1 MDAIGQALLGAGLL
15 LTIAL
20 SFCAWIGLGH
30 AWLSTGATW
39 LPPDPRPRAA
49 RPRAAVWFAGFWVL
63 ASLADQLWSEWSPP
77 TREFRPELLIRV
89 VLLSSIVLLA
99 QVGLLCGLGRLTWRD
114 LGYDPSREWDSVRLA
129 GATLLLVVAP
139 TAGLLLISLQAGWRT
154 PETQHALLQLLRAH
168 PEPHWLALL
177 ALIAVGI
184 APCSEELMFR
194 VTLQGWLTERLGGRW
209 SLPIVAVL
217 FALMHGWRDGLAL
230 LPLAGLLGY
239 VYHRRHDFA
248 AIVLTHA
255 LFNGVNLVLALLARP
270 PS

>member
-1 MDAIGQALLGAGLL
+1 MEAIGQAWMGAGLL
-15 LTIAL
+15 ITIAL
-20 SFCAWIGLGH
+20 SCSAWIGIGR
-30 AWLSTGATW
+30 AWITMGASW
-39 LPPDPRPRAA
+39 LPPDPRPRAV
-49 RPRAAVWFAGFWVL
+49 RPRAAVWFAGLWVL
-63 ASLADQLWSEWSPP
+63 ASLADQLWSEWSPS
-77 TREFRPELLIRV
+77 TREIRPEMLV
-89 VLLSSIVLLA
+89 QVALLSGIVLLA
-99 QVGLLCGLGRLTWRD
+99 QVGLLCGLGRLTRRD
-114 LGYDPSREWDSVRLA
+114 LGYDRSRERDSVRLA

-139 TAGLLLISLQAGWRT
+139 TAGLLVLSMVAGWRT
-154 PETQHALLQLLRAH
+154 PETQHTLLQLLRDH
-168 PEPHWLALL
+168 PEPQWLALL

-184 APCSEELMFR
+184 APFSEELMFR

-255 LFNGVNLVLALLARP
+255 LFNGVNLLLALHARP